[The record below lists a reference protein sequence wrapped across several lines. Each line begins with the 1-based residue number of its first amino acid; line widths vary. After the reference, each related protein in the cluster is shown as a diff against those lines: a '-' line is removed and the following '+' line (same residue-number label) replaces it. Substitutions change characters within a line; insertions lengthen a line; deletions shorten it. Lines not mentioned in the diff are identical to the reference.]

1 MIFIQFIQ
9 LTIKPIPKATVSEF
23 PPLGNPDI
31 PTLNPHGMI
40 KKTILLIVI
49 PILFLASC
57 KEASKPSD
65 TPKPPAAK
73 PATSS
78 TDSAPAPAKV
88 DASAGDKTS
97 FSTQV
102 LPILSNNC
110 FACHGPDSHNQ
121 TSPFRLD
128 TEEHSRANLAK
139 AGEPPRQGIVPGKPE
154 ESLLLQRIVTADP
167 HEIMP
172 PPYAKKPALTEE
184 QIATL
189 TEWIRQGGEYEP
201 HWAFVTPQKP
211 AVPEVKDKAWPRT
224 PIDNFVLAKLESK
237 GIAPSPEADKE
248 TLVRRVHM
256 DLLGLPPSPEEIDA
270 YLADTSDKA
279 YENMVDRALASPH
292 YGERMAIDWLD
303 LARYG
308 DSNAIHHEMIRTSWP
323 WRDWVITA
331 FNKNMPY
338 DQFLTEQLAGDLLP
352 NATLDQKVATSFNR
366 NHGIN
371 NEGGAIPEEWL
382 VEYAV
387 DRVSTYGTAV
397 MGMTIG
403 CARCHDHKF
412 DPISQNDFFSLMA
425 YFNSI
430 NEKGLETQDGHRAR
444 AYPPFVM
451 LPTEKQKQLTEEN
464 TKTLA
469 ALDPIR
475 NDKSPEAIKMPDE
488 SKALKWSS
496 LNLVDASCATR
507 KIEPAGGVGSGGA
520 SALNFEIPETTNRFI
535 FDRRGRRSQKALL
548 PVFPITESE
557 TLTMVF
563 SAEGNAFNTISIESS
578 NPFNHLW
585 NLQPD
590 KQDHVYGM
598 DLKTIRKVV
607 PDIEIELQEGGK
619 TRPLPIVLARTT
631 FAGLSP
637 ELDAALAADPANG
650 WKLGVQGLD
659 HAVFLQ
665 LAEPITPAKGA
676 KLVVKMKFQGTAI
689 PYPEGIINNLSISTA
704 NNPHGLEDTL
714 ALFSAKER
722 EPWMSDPWLAANAH
736 AAGKSAVTGLDVAR
750 AHYLKAHID
759 NFATRVMVMEERAT
773 PVQTYVLDRGV
784 YDKPLKNRPRER
796 TTPVAFPPMPENAP
810 KNRLGLAQWSLA
822 PENPLTARVQV
833 NRLWQQLFHH
843 GIVKT
848 SEDFGL
854 QSALPTHP
862 ELLDY
867 LAVDFRENKWD
878 IKRAMKTMVMS
889 ATYRQ
894 SSKHREDLKEI
905 DPENKLLA
913 RAPRFRFPAEL
924 IRDNALAASGL
935 LNAKIGGPSV
945 KTYQPEI
952 WREKSMNGI
961 GNYGFYTRHTGDKL
975 FRRGLYTFWKQSVPP
990 AQMELFDAPSR
1001 EACVTK
1007 RALTNTPL
1015 QAFVLMND
1023 ETYLEFSRKLAERL
1037 FTDINGPW
1045 EEKLTDRIRRGLRL
1059 ATGRNPHDSELESW
1073 ISFTNENLERFSA
1086 EPDNAEKF
1094 LSYGETPR
1102 NKDLPAPQLAALS
1115 FTMSTVLNLDETITR
1130 D

>member
-1 MIFIQFIQ
+1 M
-9 LTIKPIPKATVSEF
+9 KAR
-23 PPLGNPDI
+23 PPSAFALGS
-31 PTLNPHGMI
+31 TA
-40 KKTILLIVI
+40 LLS
-49 PILFLASC
+49 LLLASC
-57 KEASKPSD
+57 G
-65 TPKPPAAK
+65 PKPAVSVEETASPDPHPQVGRAA
-73 PATSS
+73 
-78 TDSAPAPAKV
+78 SAPGGAGAIEKV
-88 DASAGDKTS
+88 S
-97 FSTQV
+97 FTKDV
-102 LPILSNNC
+102 RPILSNNC
-110 FACHGPDSHNQ
+110 FACHGPDAANQ
-121 TSPFRLD
+121 KSPFRLD

-139 AGEPPRQGIVPGKPE
+139 EGAPARHGIVPGKPE
-154 ESLLLQRIVTADP
+154 ESLLLQRIVTHDP
-167 HEIMP
+167 GVVMP
-172 PPYAKKPALTEE
+172 PPYSKKPPLTEE
-184 QIATL
+184 QVATL
-189 TEWIRQGGEYEP
+189 TEWIRQGAAYEP
-201 HWAFVTPQKP
+201 HWAFVAPVKP
-211 AVPEVKDKAWPRT
+211 PLPEVTDQSWPRT
-224 PIDNFVLAKLESK
+224 PIDNFILAKLESK
-237 GIAPSPEADKE
+237 GIKPSPEADKE

-256 DLLGLPPSPEEIDA
+256 DLLGLPPTPEEIDA
-270 YLADTSDKA
+270 FLADSSEKA

-308 DSNAIHHEMIRTSWP
+308 DSNALHHEMVRTSWP
-323 WRDWVITA
+323 WRDWVIAA

-338 DQFLTEQLAGDLLP
+338 DRFLTEQLAGDLLP

-397 MGMTIG
+397 LGMTIA

-412 DPISQNDFFSLMA
+412 DPITQDDFFSLMA

-430 NEKGLETQDGHRAR
+430 NEQGLEAQDGNRAR

-464 TKTLA
+464 AKILG
-469 ALDPIR
+469 ALNPIR

-488 SKALKWSS
+488 SKALEWSS
-496 LNLVDASCATR
+496 LTLVGSSCATR
-507 KIEPAGGVGSGGA
+507 KIEPTRGVGSGGA
-520 SALNFEIPETTNRFI
+520 SALNFDIPETTNRFI
-535 FDRRGRRSQKALL
+535 FDRRGRSQNSYL
-548 PVFPITESE
+548 PVFPVTESE

-563 SAEGNAFNTISIESS
+563 NAEGKAFNTISIDSI

-590 KQDHVYGM
+590 KEDHVYGM

-619 TRPLPIVLARTT
+619 TRPLPIVLAKTT

-637 ELDAALAADPANG
+637 EIDAAQAADPANG
-650 WKLGVQGLD
+650 WKLGIQGID

-665 LAEPITPAKGA
+665 LAEAITPAKGA
-676 KLVVKMKFQGTAI
+676 KLIVKMKFQGTAI

-714 ALFSAKER
+714 ALFSTKDR
-722 EPWMSDPWLAANAH
+722 EPWMSDPWLAAKAH

-750 AHYLKAHID
+750 ALYLKSHID
-759 NFATRVMVMEERAT
+759 KFATRVMVMEERAN
-773 PVQTYVLDRGV
+773 PVQTFVLDRGA
-784 YDKPLKNRPRER
+784 YDKPLKDRPRER
-796 TTPVAFPPMPENAP
+796 TTPVAFPPLAKDAA

-833 NRLWQQLFHH
+833 NRLWQQLFRN
-843 GIVKT
+843 GLVKT

-854 QSALPTHP
+854 QGDLPTHP

-878 IKRAMKTMVMS
+878 IKRAMKNMVMS

-894 SSKHREDLKEI
+894 SSKHREDLREI

-913 RAPRFRFPAEL
+913 RAPRFRFPAEF

-935 LNAKIGGPSV
+935 LNARIGGPSF

-952 WREKSMNGI
+952 WREKSMNDV

-990 AQMELFDAPSR
+990 AQMEIFDAPSR
-1001 EACVTK
+1001 ETCVTK

-1045 EEKLTDRIRRGLRL
+1045 QEKLSDRLRRGFRL
-1059 ATGRNPHDSELESW
+1059 ATGRNPDDTELESW

-1086 EPDNAEKF
+1086 DAGNAEKF

-1102 NKDLPAPQLAALS
+1102 DKSLPPTELAALS
-1115 FTMSTVLNLDETITR
+1115 FTMSTILNLDETITR

>member
-1 MIFIQFIQ
+1 MKPSPNPSSSEPPILGCFDVSTLIPRGLSQKSIF
-9 LTIKPIPKATVSEF
+9 LS
-23 PPLGNPDI
+23 
-31 PTLNPHGMI
+31 
-40 KKTILLIVI
+40 VI
-49 PILFLASC
+49 PMLFLASC
-57 KEASKPSD
+57 KEVGKPSD
-65 TPKPPAAK
+65 APKPADAK
-73 PATSS
+73 PAISS
-78 TDSAPAPAKV
+78 ADPTLAPAKT
-88 DASAGDKTS
+88 DASVGEKIS

-139 AGEPPRQGIVPGKPE
+139 EGEPARHGVVPGKPE
-154 ESLLLQRIVTADP
+154 ESLLLQRIVTTDP
-167 HEIMP
+167 HAIMP
-172 PPYAKKPALTEE
+172 PPYAKKPAMTEE

-189 TEWIRQGGEYEP
+189 TEWIRQGAEYEP
-201 HWAFVTPQKP
+201 HWAFVAPQKP

-224 PIDNFVLAKLESK
+224 PIDHFVLAKLESK
-237 GIAPSPEADKE
+237 GIKPSPEADKE

-256 DLLGLPPSPEEIDA
+256 DLLGLPPSPEVIDA
-270 YLADTSDKA
+270 YMADTSEKA

-303 LARYG
+303 IARYG
-308 DSNAIHHEMIRTSWP
+308 DSNAIHHEMVRTSWP
-323 WRDWVITA
+323 WRDWVINA

-382 VEYAV
+382 IEYAV

-397 MGMTIG
+397 LGMTIG

-412 DPISQNDFFSLMA
+412 DPITQNDFFSLMA

-430 NEKGLETQDGHRAR
+430 NEQGLEQQNGHRAR

-464 TKTLA
+464 TKILG
-469 ALDPIR
+469 ALNPIR
-475 NDKSPEAIKMPDE
+475 NDKSPEAIKVPDD
-488 SKALKWSS
+488 SKALHWSS
-496 LNLVDASCATR
+496 LTLVDSACATR
-507 KIEPAGGVGSGGA
+507 KIEPALRVGAGGA

-535 FDRRGRRSQKALL
+535 FDRLGRAQNFYL
-548 PVFPITESE
+548 PVFPVTESE

-563 SAEGNAFNTISIESS
+563 NADGKAFNTISIDSR

-585 NLQPD
+585 NLQPGKED
-590 KQDHVYGM
+590 YVYGM

-619 TRPLPIVLARTT
+619 TRPLPIVLAKTT

-637 ELDAALAADPANG
+637 ELDAAQAADPANG

-659 HAVFLQ
+659 HSVFLQ

-676 KLVVKMKFQGTAI
+676 KLIVKMKFKDTAI
-689 PYPEGIINNLSISTA
+689 PYAEGIINNLSFSTA
-704 NNPHGLEDTL
+704 NNPHGLDEPL
-714 ALFSAKER
+714 ALFNSKDR
-722 EPWMSDPWLAANAH
+722 EPWMTDPWLAAKAH
-736 AAGKSAVTGLDVAR
+736 SAGKIPVTGLDVAG
-750 AHYLKAHID
+750 ALYLKEHID

-773 PVQTYVLDRGV
+773 PLQTYVLDRGV

-796 TTPVAFPPMPENAP
+796 STPVAFPPMPKDSP

-833 NRLWQQLFHH
+833 NRLWQQLFRN

-867 LAVDFRENKWD
+867 LAVDFRESKWD
-878 IKRAMKTMVMS
+878 IKRAMKNIVMS

-924 IRDNALAASGL
+924 IRDNALVASGL

-952 WREKSMNGI
+952 WKEKSMNGI
-961 GNYGFYTRHTGDKL
+961 GNYGFFTRHTGDKL

-1001 EACVTK
+1001 EACITK

-1045 EEKLTDRIRRGLRL
+1045 EEKLNERLRRGFRL
-1059 ATGRNPHDSELESW
+1059 ATGRNPKDEELESW
-1073 ISFTNENLERFSA
+1073 ISFTNDNLERFSA
-1086 EPDNAEKF
+1086 EPGNAEKF

-1102 NKDLPAPQLAALS
+1102 NKDLPTQQLAALS

>member
-1 MIFIQFIQ
+1 M
-9 LTIKPIPKATVSEF
+9 
-23 PPLGNPDI
+23 
-31 PTLNPHGMI
+31 M
-40 KKTILLIVI
+40 KKTTLAIIPCLLII
-49 PILFLASC
+49 SLASC
-57 KEASKPSD
+57 KKAPEQ
-65 TPKPPAAK
+65 AAANSPEK
-73 PATSS
+73 KE
-78 TDSAPAPAKV
+78 PAPA
-88 DASAGDKTS
+88 SAPSNPAAPAAAEAPAAEKIS

-139 AGEPPRQGIVPGKPE
+139 EGEPARHGIIPGKPE
-154 ESLLLQRIVTADP
+154 ESLLLQRMVTTDP

-172 PPYAKKPALTEE
+172 PPYSKKPALTGE
-184 QIATL
+184 QIAIV
-189 TEWIRQGGEYEP
+189 TEWIRQGAEYEP
-201 HWAFVTPQKP
+201 HWSFVAPVKP
-211 AVPEVKDKAWPRT
+211 PVPEVKDKAWPRT

-237 GIAPSPEADKE
+237 GIKPSPEADKE

-256 DLLGLPPSPEEIDA
+256 DLLGLPPTPEEIDA
-270 YLADTSDKA
+270 YLADTSDQA
-279 YENMVDRALASPH
+279 YEKMVDRALASPH

-303 LARYG
+303 IARYG
-308 DSNAIHHEMIRTSWP
+308 DSNAIHHEMVRTSWP
-323 WRDWVITA
+323 WRDWVINA

-397 MGMTIG
+397 LGMTIG
-403 CARCHDHKF
+403 CARCHDHKY
-412 DPISQNDFFSLMA
+412 DPITQNDFFSLMA

-430 NEKGLETQDGHRAR
+430 NETGLENQDGNRAR
-444 AYPPFVM
+444 AYPPFVQ
-451 LPTEKQKQLTEEN
+451 LPTEKQKQVSEEAN
-464 TKTLA
+464 QVLA
-469 ALDPIR
+469 ALNPVRD
-475 NDKSPEAIKMPDE
+475 DKSPEAIQIPDD
-488 SKALKWSS
+488 SKALKWSP
-496 LNLVDASCATR
+496 LQLVDASCATR
-507 KIEPAGGVGSGGA
+507 KIERLGGHHYVGP
-520 SALNFEIPETTNRFI
+520 SALNFDIPETTNRFI
-535 FDRRGRRSQKALL
+535 KGGGRDLALL
-548 PVFPITESE
+548 PVFPVTDSE
-557 TLTMVF
+557 TVTMVF
-563 SAEGNAFNTISIESS
+563 AAPNEAFNTVNINSL
-578 NPFNHLW
+578 NPFHHLW
-585 NLQPD
+585 NLQPE
-590 KQDHVYGM
+590 KEDHIYGM
-598 DLKTIRKVV
+598 DLSTIRKVV
-607 PDIEIELQEGGK
+607 PDISIEIEEGGK
-619 TRPLPIVLARTT
+619 TRPLPVALAKST
-631 FAGLSP
+631 FANLSP
-637 ELDAALAADPANG
+637 ELAAAQAADPANG
-650 WKLGVQGLD
+650 WKLGVQGID

-665 LAEPITPAKGA
+665 LAEAIAPAKGT
-676 KLVVKMKFQGTAI
+676 KLIVKMKFQGTAI
-689 PYPEGIINNLSISTA
+689 PYPDGIINNISVATA
-704 NNPHGLEDTL
+704 NNPHGLEEPI
-714 ALFSAKER
+714 ALFKSQDRK
-722 EPWMSDPWLAANAH
+722 PWMADPWLAARAQ
-736 AAGKSAVTGLDVAR
+736 AAGKTQVTGLDVAR
-750 AHYLKAHID
+750 AHYLKAHVD
-759 NFATRVMVMEERAT
+759 NYATRVMVMEERST
-773 PVQTYVLDRGV
+773 PVQTYVLDRGS

-796 TTPVAFPPMPENAP
+796 TTPVAFPPMPQDAP
-810 KNRLGLAQWSLA
+810 KNRFGLAQWSLA

-833 NRLWQQLFHH
+833 NRLWQQLFRN

-878 IKRAMKTMVMS
+878 MKRSMKNMVMS

-894 SSKHREDLKEI
+894 SSKHREDLKDI

-952 WREKSMNGI
+952 WKEKSMNEI

-1001 EACVTK
+1001 EACTTK

-1037 FTDINGPW
+1037 FADINGAW
-1045 EEKLTDRIRRGLRL
+1045 EETLADRLRRGIRL
-1059 ATGRNPHDSELESW
+1059 ATGRNPDQPELDHW
-1073 ISFTNENLERFSA
+1073 ISFTNENLERFSTD
-1086 EPDNAEKF
+1086 PGNAEKF

-1102 NKDLPAPQLAALS
+1102 NKDLPVPQLAALS
-1115 FTMSTVLNLDETITR
+1115 FSMSALLNLDETITR

>member
-1 MIFIQFIQ
+1 MI
-9 LTIKPIPKATVSEF
+9 
-23 PPLGNPDI
+23 N
-31 PTLNPHGMI
+31 
-40 KKTILLIVI
+40 
-49 PILFLASC
+49 
-57 KEASKPSD
+57 
-65 TPKPPAAK
+65 
-73 PATSS
+73 
-78 TDSAPAPAKV
+78 
-88 DASAGDKTS
+88 
-97 FSTQV
+97 
-102 LPILSNNC
+102 
-110 FACHGPDSHNQ
+110 
-121 TSPFRLD
+121 
-128 TEEHSRANLAK
+128 
-139 AGEPPRQGIVPGKPE
+139 
-154 ESLLLQRIVTADP
+154 
-167 HEIMP
+167 
-172 PPYAKKPALTEE
+172 
-184 QIATL
+184 
-189 TEWIRQGGEYEP
+189 
-201 HWAFVTPQKP
+201 
-211 AVPEVKDKAWPRT
+211 
-224 PIDNFVLAKLESK
+224 
-237 GIAPSPEADKE
+237 
-248 TLVRRVHM
+248 
-256 DLLGLPPSPEEIDA
+256 
-270 YLADTSDKA
+270 
-279 YENMVDRALASPH
+279 
-292 YGERMAIDWLD
+292 
-303 LARYG
+303 
-308 DSNAIHHEMIRTSWP
+308 
-323 WRDWVITA
+323 A

-352 NATLDQKVATSFNR
+352 NPTLDQRVATSFNR

-382 VEYAV
+382 IEYAV

-403 CARCHDHKF
+403 CARCHDHKY

-430 NEKGLETQDGHRAR
+430 NERGLENQDGNRAR
-444 AYPPFVM
+444 AFPPYVQ
-451 LPTEKQKQLTEEN
+451 LPTEKQKLVAGEADQV
-464 TKTLA
+464 LA
-469 ALDPIR
+469 ALNPVRD
-475 NDKSPEAIKMPDE
+475 DKSPEAIQVPDD
-488 SKALKWSS
+488 SKALKWAP
-496 LNLVDASCATR
+496 LRLVDASCATR
-507 KIEPAGGVGSGGA
+507 KIERLGGHGYVGP
-520 SALNFEIPETTNRFI
+520 SALNFDIPETTNRFVSGG
-535 FDRRGRRSQKALL
+535 GRDLALL
-548 PVFPITESE
+548 PVFPVTDSE
-557 TLTMVF
+557 TVTMVF
-563 SAEGNAFNTISIESS
+563 LAPNEAFNTVNINSL
-578 NPFNHLW
+578 NPFYHLW

-590 KQDHVYGM
+590 KEDHVYGM
-598 DLKTIRKVV
+598 DLTTIRKVV
-607 PDIEIELQEGGK
+607 PDITLEIEEGGK
-619 TRPLPIVLARTT
+619 KRPLPVTLAKST
-631 FAGLSP
+631 FANLSP
-637 ELDAALAADPANG
+637 ELAATQAADPANG
-650 WKLGVQGLD
+650 WKLGIPGID

-665 LAEPITPAKGA
+665 LAEAITPEKGA
-676 KLVVKMKFQGTAI
+676 KLIVKMKFQGTAI
-689 PYPEGIINNLSISTA
+689 PYPDGIINNLSVATA
-704 NNPHGLEDTL
+704 NNTNGLEEPL
-714 ALFSAKER
+714 ALFKSQDRK
-722 EPWMSDPWLAANAH
+722 PWMADPWLAAKAH
-736 AAGKSAVTGLDVAR
+736 AAGKTQVTGLDVAR
-750 AHYLKAHID
+750 SHYLKAHID
-759 NFATRVMVMEERAT
+759 NYAVRVMVMEERAT

-796 TTPVAFPPMPENAP
+796 TTPAAFPSLPKDAP

-894 SSKHREDLKEI
+894 SSKHREDLKDI

-945 KTYQPEI
+945 KPYQPEI
-952 WREKSMNGI
+952 WKEKSMNGI

-990 AQMELFDAPSR
+990 AQLELFDAPSR
-1001 EACVTK
+1001 EACITK

-1045 EEKLTDRIRRGLRL
+1045 EEKLTERLRRGLRL
-1059 ATGRNPHDSELESW
+1059 ATGRNPQDAELESW

-1086 EPDNAEKF
+1086 EPGDAEKF

-1102 NKDLPAPQLAALS
+1102 DKQLPAPQLAALS
-1115 FTMSTVLNLDETITR
+1115 FTMSAVLNLDETITR

>member
-1 MIFIQFIQ
+1 M
-9 LTIKPIPKATVSEF
+9 
-23 PPLGNPDI
+23 
-31 PTLNPHGMI
+31 
-40 KKTILLIVI
+40 
-49 PILFLASC
+49 LFLVSC
-57 KEASKPSD
+57 KKASKPSD

-78 TDSAPAPAKV
+78 TGSAPAPAKA
-88 DASAGDKTS
+88 DAFAGEKIS

-139 AGEPPRQGIVPGKPE
+139 AGEPPRRGIVPGKPE
-154 ESLLLQRIVTADP
+154 ESLLLQRIVTKDP

-184 QIATL
+184 QIATV

-201 HWAFVTPQKP
+201 HWSFVAPVKP
-211 AVPEVKDKAWPRT
+211 AVPEVKEKAWPRT
-224 PIDNFVLAKLESK
+224 PLDTFVLAKLESK

-256 DLLGLPPSPEEIDA
+256 DLLGLPPTPEEIDA
-270 YLADTSDKA
+270 YMADTSDKA
-279 YENMVDRALASPH
+279 YEKMVDRALASPH

-308 DSNAIHHEMIRTSWP
+308 DSNALHHEMVRTSWP
-323 WRDWVITA
+323 WRDWVINA

-352 NATLDQKVATSFNR
+352 NPTLDQKVATSFNR

-382 VEYAV
+382 IHYAV

-397 MGMTIG
+397 LGMTIG
-403 CARCHDHKF
+403 CAQCHDHKF

-430 NEKGLETQDGHRAR
+430 NEKGLENQDGTRAR
-444 AYPPFVM
+444 AFPPFVQ
-451 LPTEKQKQLTEEN
+451 LPTEKQKQVTEEAN
-464 TKTLA
+464 KILTSLKPVR
-469 ALDPIR
+469 D
-475 NDKSPEAIKMPDE
+475 DKSPEAIKVPDD

-496 LNLVDASCATR
+496 LNLVEASCATR
-507 KIEPAGGVGSGGA
+507 KIEPAGGHDYIGP

-535 FDRRGRRSQKALL
+535 KNGRRGQQVLI
-548 PVFPITESE
+548 PVFPITDAE
-557 TLTMVF
+557 TVTMVF
-563 SAEGNAFNTISIESS
+563 AAPNEAFNTFKINSL
-578 NPFNHLW
+578 NPFDHLW

-590 KQDHVYGM
+590 KEDHVYGM

-607 PDIEIELQEGGK
+607 PDISIEIEEGGK
-619 TRPLPIVLARTT
+619 TRPLPIALAKST

-637 ELDAALAADPANG
+637 ELAAAQAADPANG
-650 WKLGVQGLD
+650 WKLGVPGLD
-659 HAVFLQ
+659 HSVFLQ
-665 LAEPITPAKGA
+665 LAEAITPAKGA
-676 KLVVKMKFQGTAI
+676 KLIVKMKFQGTAI
-689 PYPEGIINNLSISTA
+689 PYPDGIFNNLSINTA
-704 NNPHGLEDTL
+704 NNPHGLDEPL
-714 ALFSAKER
+714 ALIQSKDR
-722 EPWMSDPWLAANAH
+722 EPWMVDPWLAAKAN
-736 AAGKSAVTGLDVAR
+736 AAGKTSVAGLDVAR
-750 AHYLKAHID
+750 AQYLKTHVDIYAL
-759 NFATRVMVMEERAT
+759 RVMVMEERDK

-796 TTPVAFPPMPENAP
+796 TTPVAFPPMAKDAP
-810 KNRLGLAQWSLA
+810 KNRLGLAQWSVA

-833 NRLWQQLFHH
+833 NRLWQQLFRN

-878 IKRAMKTMVMS
+878 IKRAMKNMVMS

-894 SSKHREDLKEI
+894 SSNHREDLKDT

-935 LNAKIGGPSV
+935 LNEKIGGPSV
-945 KTYQPEI
+945 KPYQPEI
-952 WREKSMNGI
+952 WKEKSMNDI

-975 FRRGLYTFWKQSVPP
+975 FRRGIYTFWKQSVPP

-1001 EACVTK
+1001 EACITK

-1023 ETYLEFSRKLAERL
+1023 ETYIEFSRKLAERL
-1037 FTDINGPW
+1037 FTDINGEW
-1045 EEKLTDRIRRGLRL
+1045 EEKLSDRLRRGFRL
-1059 ATGRNPHDSELESW
+1059 ATGRNPEDSELESW
-1073 ISFTNENLERFSA
+1073 ISFTNENLARFTA
-1086 EPDNAEKF
+1086 DPGDAEKF

-1102 NKDLPAPQLAALS
+1102 KTELPATQLAALS
-1115 FTMSTVLNLDETITR
+1115 FTMSAVLNLDETITR

>member
-1 MIFIQFIQ
+1 MSVSHIALVLI
-9 LTIKPIPKATVSEF
+9 LLLGVSCKENSSTGSVEGGGSPKQKQAATSEPEKAATVSDGEK
-23 PPLGNPDI
+23 I
-31 PTLNPHGMI
+31 
-40 KKTILLIVI
+40 
-49 PILFLASC
+49 
-57 KEASKPSD
+57 
-65 TPKPPAAK
+65 
-73 PATSS
+73 
-78 TDSAPAPAKV
+78 
-88 DASAGDKTS
+88 S
-97 FSTQV
+97 FSTEV

-110 FACHGPDSHNQ
+110 FACHGPDSQNQ

-128 TEEHSRANLAK
+128 TADHSRANLAK
-139 AGEPPRQGIVPGKPE
+139 EGEPARHGIVPGKPE
-154 ESLLLQRIVTADP
+154 ASLLLQRIVSTDP

-189 TEWIRQGGEYEP
+189 SEWIRQGAEYEP
-201 HWAFVTPQKP
+201 HWAFVAPEKP
-211 AVPEVKDKAWPRT
+211 AVPEVKDKSWIRT
-224 PIDNFVLAKLESK
+224 PIDNFILAKLESK
-237 GIAPSPEADKE
+237 GIKPSPEADKE

-270 YLADTSDKA
+270 YLADNSDKA
-279 YENMVDRALASPH
+279 YENMVDRALSSPH

-308 DSNAIHHEMIRTSWP
+308 DSNAIHHEMLRTSWP
-323 WRDWVITA
+323 WRDWVINA

-352 NATLDQKVATSFNR
+352 NASLDQKVATSFNR

-382 VEYAV
+382 IEYAV

-412 DPISQNDFFSLMA
+412 DPITQDDFFSLMA

-430 NEKGLETQDGHRAR
+430 NEQGLESTEGNRSR

-451 LPTEKQKQLTEEN
+451 LPTDKQKQLTEEN
-464 TKTLA
+464 NKTLA
-469 ALDPIR
+469 ALNVVR
-475 NDKSPEAIKMPDE
+475 NDKSPEAINVPDDGKAIHWE
-488 SKALKWSS
+488 GLKISK
-496 LNLVDASCATR
+496 ASCA
-507 KIEPAGGVGSGGA
+507 KQKLEPLLYPSTGGIS
-520 SALNFEIPETTNRFI
+520 SANFDLPENRNRFLVDRGTNVLSPI
-535 FDRRGRRSQKALL
+535 FPISPGETVTL
-548 PVFPITESE
+548 VFP
-557 TLTMVF
+557 LPDKP
-563 SAEGNAFNTISIESS
+563 FNTVRVDSV
-578 NPFNHLW
+578 NPFHFLW
-585 NLQPD
+585 NLQPE
-590 KQDHVYGM
+590 KTDHLYSA
-598 DLKTIRKVV
+598 DLNTIRHAI
-607 PDIEIELQEGGK
+607 PSIEIELEEGGK
-619 TRPLPIVLARTT
+619 RRLLPVSRVRST
-631 FAGLSP
+631 FEGLSP
-637 ELDAALAADPANG
+637 ELTAAQAADPANG
-650 WKLGVQGLD
+650 WKLGIPGIDAMVM
-659 HAVFLQ
+659 LQ
-665 LAEPITPAKGA
+665 LAAPVKPAKNA
-676 KLVVKMKFQGTAI
+676 NLVIHLKYQGSEAI
-689 PYPEGIINNLSISTA
+689 YPDQITNGLSIKLA
-704 NNPHGLEDTL
+704 NNPHGLGEPL
-714 ALFSAKER
+714 ALIKTKER
-722 EPWMSDPWLAANAH
+722 KPWMIDPWLAAKAH
-736 AAGKSAVTGLDVAR
+736 AAGKIAVTGLDVAR
-750 AHYLKAHID
+750 AHYLKDHID
-759 NFATRVMVMEERAT
+759 NFSTRVMVMEERAT
-773 PVQTYVLDRGV
+773 PVQTYVLDRGA
-784 YDKPLKNRPRER
+784 YDKPLKNRPRDR
-796 TTPVAFPPMPENAP
+796 TTPAAFHSLPKGAP

-878 IKRAMKTMVMS
+878 MKRAMKNMVMS

-924 IRDNALAASGL
+924 IRDNALVASGL

-952 WREKSMNGI
+952 WREKSSFNPLA
-961 GNYGFYTRHTGDKL
+961 NYGVYTRHTGEKL
-975 FRRGLYTFWKQSVPP
+975 FRRGLYTFWRQSVPP
-990 AQMELFDAPSR
+990 AQMLIFDAPSR
-1001 EACVTK
+1001 EACVT
-1007 RALTNTPL
+1007 RRILTNTPL

-1037 FTDINGPW
+1037 FTDINGVW
-1045 EEKLTDRIRRGLRL
+1045 EEKLSDRLRRGFRL
-1059 ATGRNPHDSELESW
+1059 ATGRNPKKEELQSW

-1102 NKDLPAPQLAALS
+1102 NKDLPTPQLAALS